1 MKKLFSLILAAG
13 LILSLAA
20 CGAVVDYD
28 TPKSEELS
36 AAYDFYT
43 DSQRSLAS
51 GMAITPE
58 QADEVFIVLVS
69 CGMDSKVS
77 NVTRK
82 QGDDGHCTVNTVT
95 SFTAYDVYYTDGIV
109 DRVEKGGK
117 ELYPEMY
124 NILLDCEVLQTQEPE
139 QPPENSVTTPTEE
152 AKPEKVYN
160 YDALQNIFMEIT
172 KDTTTEELWALISE
186 NDLPVTLEE
195 YNGGKVV
202 FRVAYTEGAAAQK
215 RADSGDYL
223 EIAFD
228 KIGENSMSNK
238 NRIMTVEYAND
249 SWVSALLYVYGT
261 WFDFREDKESEYSGY
276 YIIDHFAKEDG
287 ITIKY
292 DNGNETTTDYFKHNS
307 AEEVIQEMI
316 DSVK

>member
-69 CGMDSKVS
+69 CGMDGKVS

-95 SFTAYDVYYTDGIV
+95 SFTAYDVYYTDGVV

-124 NILLDCEVLQTQEPE
+124 NILLDCKVKTADVMNGFGTDVIGQRAYIDILKSDLLTV
-139 QPPENSVTTPTEE
+139 SEE
-152 AKPEKVYN
+152 DYKEFVETVVKDSGYN
-160 YDALQNIFMEIT
+160 YVSIT
-172 KDTTTEELWALISE
+172 C
-186 NDLPVTLEE
+186 
-195 YNGGKVV
+195 
-202 FRVAYTEGAAAQK
+202 
-215 RADSGDYL
+215 
-223 EIAFD
+223 
-228 KIGENSMSNK
+228 
-238 NRIMTVEYAND
+238 
-249 SWVSALLYVYGT
+249 
-261 WFDFREDKESEYSGY
+261 
-276 YIIDHFAKEDG
+276 EDG
-287 ITIKY
+287 TGIVFPGSLSLIAIYGELDKDGSILESKGDILLQEDGTY
-292 DNGNETTTDYFKHNS
+292 LY
-307 AEEVIQEMI
+307 EE
-316 DSVK
+316 K

>member
-1 MKKLFSLILAAG
+1 MKKLFSIILAAG

-36 AAYDFYT
+36 ATYDFYT

-69 CGMDSKVS
+69 CGMDGKVS

-95 SFTAYDVYYTDGIV
+95 SFTAYDVYYTDGVV

-124 NILLDCEVLQTQEPE
+124 NILLDCKVKTADVMNGFGTDVIGRRAYIDILKSELLKVSEDDYKEFVEAVVKDSGYNYVSIMCEDGTGIMFSGSIYFIGMYGNLSKDGSIEECKGNITLQDDGTYLYEEVEPE
-139 QPPENSVTTPTEE
+139 
-152 AKPEKVYN
+152 A
-160 YDALQNIFMEIT
+160 
-172 KDTTTEELWALISE
+172 
-186 NDLPVTLEE
+186 
-195 YNGGKVV
+195 
-202 FRVAYTEGAAAQK
+202 
-215 RADSGDYL
+215 
-223 EIAFD
+223 
-228 KIGENSMSNK
+228 
-238 NRIMTVEYAND
+238 
-249 SWVSALLYVYGT
+249 
-261 WFDFREDKESEYSGY
+261 
-276 YIIDHFAKEDG
+276 
-287 ITIKY
+287 
-292 DNGNETTTDYFKHNS
+292 
-307 AEEVIQEMI
+307 
-316 DSVK
+316 

>member
-58 QADEVFIVLVS
+58 QADDVFLVLIS

-82 QGDDGHCTVNTVT
+82 QGDDGHCTVSSGFST
-95 SFTAYDVYYTDGIV
+95 YDVYYTDGVV

-124 NILLDCEVLQTQEPE
+124 NILLDCKVKTADVMNGFGTDVIGQRAYIDILKSDLLTV
-139 QPPENSVTTPTEE
+139 SEE
-152 AKPEKVYN
+152 DYKEFVETVVKDSGYN
-160 YDALQNIFMEIT
+160 YVSIT
-172 KDTTTEELWALISE
+172 C
-186 NDLPVTLEE
+186 
-195 YNGGKVV
+195 
-202 FRVAYTEGAAAQK
+202 
-215 RADSGDYL
+215 
-223 EIAFD
+223 
-228 KIGENSMSNK
+228 
-238 NRIMTVEYAND
+238 
-249 SWVSALLYVYGT
+249 
-261 WFDFREDKESEYSGY
+261 
-276 YIIDHFAKEDG
+276 EDG
-287 ITIKY
+287 TGIVFPGSLSLIATYGELDKDGSILESKGDILLQEDGTY
-292 DNGNETTTDYFKHNS
+292 LY
-307 AEEVIQEMI
+307 EE
-316 DSVK
+316 K

>member
-36 AAYDFYT
+36 AAYDFYR
-43 DSQRSLAS
+43 DSQASLAS

-69 CGMDSKVS
+69 CGMDGKVS

-95 SFTAYDVYYTDGIV
+95 SFTAYDVYYTDGVV

-124 NILLDCEVLQTQEPE
+124 NILLDCKVKTADVMNGFGTDVIGQRAYIDILKSDLLTV
-139 QPPENSVTTPTEE
+139 SEE
-152 AKPEKVYN
+152 DYKEFV
-160 YDALQNIFMEIT
+160 ET
-172 KDTTTEELWALISE
+172 
-186 NDLPVTLEE
+186 
-195 YNGGKVV
+195 VV
-202 FRVAYTEGAAAQK
+202 K
-215 RADSGDYL
+215 DSGYNWFTIVCNDGTGICFVGSMENVAEYG
-223 EIAFD
+223 
-228 KIGENSMSNK
+228 KI
-238 NRIMTVEYAND
+238 
-249 SWVSALLYVYGT
+249 
-261 WFDFREDKESEYSGY
+261 
-276 YIIDHFAKEDG
+276 
-287 ITIKY
+287 
-292 DNGNETTTDYFKHNS
+292 DNEGRT
-307 AEEVIQEMI
+307 EEVIGDITPDNSGVYTYEER
-316 DSVK
+316 K